1 MDTKSKQKE
10 RSFEF
15 VLDKLKAA
23 EVIDQEWEDHLDQQY
38 IGCSKDEFDEL
49 KAAEVI
55 DQEWE
60 DHLDQQ
66 YIGCSKD
73 EFDELK
79 ELLMI

>member
-49 KAAEVI
+49 K
-55 DQEWE
+55 
-60 DHLDQQ
+60 
-66 YIGCSKD
+66 
-73 EFDELK
+73 